1 MASDNLSNL
10 VSILVNR
17 NIDNMIGNPK
27 LVTLLIN
34 SSILSTPFIPFLKY
48 KYTVS
53 YVIICKGGIFFMY
66 DLELIFITSN
76 KKNRKIYFFNV
87 KRDISEEYIINLMSN
102 MCNKLDF
109 NLSEGETIAPKTYK
123 FIRKSVKSFNL
134 QF

>member
-1 MASDNLSNL
+1 
-10 VSILVNR
+10 
-17 NIDNMIGNPK
+17 
-27 LVTLLIN
+27 
-34 SSILSTPFIPFLKY
+34 
-48 KYTVS
+48 
-53 YVIICKGGIFFMY
+53 MY

-76 KKNRKIYFFNV
+76 NKNRKIYFFNV

>member
-1 MASDNLSNL
+1 
-10 VSILVNR
+10 
-17 NIDNMIGNPK
+17 
-27 LVTLLIN
+27 
-34 SSILSTPFIPFLKY
+34 
-48 KYTVS
+48 
-53 YVIICKGGIFFMY
+53 MY

-87 KRDISEEYIINLMSN
+87 KRDISEEYIINLMN
-102 MCNKLDF
+102 MMCDKLDF